1 MNDIKEIFED
11 NEKRNDY
18 LTLSKKEFL
27 DKYPAITETDYDELR
42 QSIYNMDLKDY
53 VKHFMP
59 NPKHIPVTREDEPEF
74 IGQFIDI
81 FEDFLDEKGI
91 VIPNQKRD
99 FEEDLEPEESANI
112 YGEDYDFLEQEIK
125 KVLIR
130 WEIIANKE
138 NPKPWLNEK

>member
-1 MNDIKEIFED
+1 MNNIKEIFKD
-11 NEKRNDY
+11 NEKRNNY

-27 DKYPAITETDYDELR
+27 DKYPTITETDYDELR

-130 WEIIANKE
+130 WKIIASEE

>member
-1 MNDIKEIFED
+1 MNNIKEIFKD

-130 WEIIANKE
+130 WEIIANEE
-138 NPKPWLNEK
+138 NPKPWFNEK

>member
-1 MNDIKEIFED
+1 MNDTKEIFED

-27 DKYPAITETDYDELR
+27 DKYPTITETDYDELR

-74 IGQFIDI
+74 IGQIIDI
-81 FEDFLDEKGI
+81 FEDFLDKKGI

-130 WEIIANKE
+130 WKIIANEE
-138 NPKPWLNEK
+138 NPKPWFNKK

>member
-1 MNDIKEIFED
+1 MNDIKEIFNN

-27 DKYPAITETDYDELR
+27 DKYPAITKTDYDELR

-130 WEIIANKE
+130 WEIIANEE
-138 NPKPWLNEK
+138 NPKPWLNAK

>member
-1 MNDIKEIFED
+1 MNNIKEIFKD
-11 NEKRNDY
+11 NEKRNNY

-27 DKYPAITETDYDELR
+27 DKYPIITETDYDELR

-130 WEIIANKE
+130 WEIIANEE

>member
-1 MNDIKEIFED
+1 MNDIKEIFNN
-11 NEKRNDY
+11 NEKTNDY

-27 DKYPAITETDYDELR
+27 DKYPAITKTDYDELR

-130 WEIIANKE
+130 WEIIANEE
-138 NPKPWLNEK
+138 NPKPWLNAK